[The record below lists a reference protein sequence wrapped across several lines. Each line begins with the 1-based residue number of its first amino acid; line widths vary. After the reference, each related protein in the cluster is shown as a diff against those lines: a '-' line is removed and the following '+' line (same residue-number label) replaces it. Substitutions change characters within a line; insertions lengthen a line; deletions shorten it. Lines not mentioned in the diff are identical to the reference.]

1 MELVHQNLQRYT
13 QYLQKVNDR
22 SIKLST
28 LPNHV
33 QFQVIPQEWRE
44 SALLQLYNMSKDDGS
59 FAATIFFGAVYLYDY
74 TMSKMTRQ
82 INAHEHSSLVTAA
95 YLLTRKYESGDLF
108 HQSLAPTILG
118 AEYLIFQTLEF
129 NLIVPNMMLILRLI
143 SWELSDGCDRTRTA
157 ARILM
162 TCALFDRSYV
172 KYSALQIATACMIIA
187 CKSKG
192 KPTALIE
199 EFCDYHDNNSLD
211 VHLKSSFIKYKG
223 HYVIKDLEAS
233 RQVIGTVIQLEDYF
247 MRHQS

>member
-22 SIKLST
+22 TIKLSS

-33 QFQVIPQEWRE
+33 QFQVISQEWRE
-44 SALLQLYNMSKDDGS
+44 SALTQLYNMSKDDGS
-59 FAATIFFGAVYLYDY
+59 FSATIFFGAVYLYDY

-82 INAHEHSSLVTAA
+82 LTLHEHSALMTAS
-95 YLLTRKYESGDLF
+95 YLLTRKYESGDVYN
-108 HQSLAPTILG
+108 QSLTPTIVG
-118 AEYLIFQTLEF
+118 AEYLIFQNLGF

-172 KYSALQIATACMIIA
+172 RYNALQMATACMIIA
-187 CKSKG
+187 CKTKG
-192 KPTALIE
+192 KPTGLIE
-199 EFCDYHDNNSLD
+199 EFCEYHADGSL
-211 VHLKSSFIKYKG
+211 HSFLKTTFMRYKG
-223 HYVIKDLEAS
+223 HYVIKDLESS
-233 RQVIGTVIQLEDYF
+233 RQVVGTVIQLEDYF
-247 MRHQS
+247 MRC

>member
-22 SIKLST
+22 TIKLSS

-33 QFQVIPQEWRE
+33 QFQVISQEWRE
-44 SALLQLYNMSKDDGS
+44 SALTQLYKMSKDDGS

-82 INAHEHSSLVTAA
+82 LNNLEHSSLVTAA
-95 YLLTRKYESGDLF
+95 YLLTKKYEMGDVF
-108 HQSLAPTILG
+108 NQHLAPTILG

-143 SWELSDGCDRTRTA
+143 SWELSDGCHRTRIA

-162 TCALFDRSYV
+162 TCALFDRNYV
-172 KYSALQIATACMIIA
+172 KFNALQMATACMIIA
-187 CKSKG
+187 CKAKG
-192 KPTALIE
+192 KPIGLIE
-199 EFCDYHDNNSLD
+199 EFCEYHTDGSL
-211 VHLKSSFIKYKG
+211 HSLIKTSFDRHKG
-223 HYVIKDLEAS
+223 NYVIKDLESS
-233 RQVIGTVIQLEDYF
+233 REVLGTVIQLEDYF
-247 MRHQS
+247 MH